1 MERDDLKDNIV
12 SETEPQ
18 QTEERPD
25 QMELLKESL
34 DVLWEKARKVSSI
47 IVRLRDENETL
58 RSRVQDVEAS
68 SRDTFS
74 EREKLIV
81 QLAQLETRA
90 DTAESALIELR
101 QRSGQLEE
109 SETNVRRSLDET
121 TVLLEQTRRELASL
135 QANGTG
141 PFTADEKEAVRK
153 KVRTL
158 IDMISARL

>member
-1 MERDDLKDNIV
+1 MEQDDLKEHTV

-18 QTEERPD
+18 HTEERPD
-25 QMELLKESL
+25 HMEYLKEAL
-34 DVLWEKARKVSSI
+34 DVLWEKVRKVSSI
-47 IVRLRDENETL
+47 VVQLRDENETL
-58 RSRVQDVEAS
+58 RSRVRDVEAS

-90 DTAESALIELR
+90 QTAEGELTELR
-101 QRSGQLEE
+101 QRSAQLEE
-109 SETNVRRSLDET
+109 SETSVRRSLDET

-141 PFTADEKEAVRK
+141 PFTNEEKEAVRK